1 MNRSFVPAAGFDF
14 LLPLY
19 DPLWRLMGGRGIR
32 ETFIRESG
40 LAAGQTILDIGCGT
54 GSLPIQIA
62 ESVPGTRVHALD
74 PDPKALVRCKSKASR
89 AAASILWRQ
98 GFGDALPFED
108 ATFERVV
115 STFMLHHL
123 DLDVKLGMLRE
134 ARRVLK
140 SDGELHLVDFGR
152 QDSGKDGVLAGLL
165 HSHEKLAEN
174 LGGRIGEL
182 FREAGFDDVAEV
194 SQNKTI
200 FGRYVHVRGVAH

>member
-1 MNRSFVPAAGFDF
+1 MGDDLYVLTVTALYRLAGV
-14 LLPLY
+14 
-19 DPLWRLMGGRGIR
+19 IR
-32 ETFIRESG
+32 NTKK
-40 LAAGQTILDIGCGT
+40 
-54 GSLPIQIA
+54 
-62 ESVPGTRVHALD
+62 V
-74 PDPKALVRCKSKASR
+74 
-89 AAASILWRQ
+89 
-98 GFGDALPFED
+98 
-108 ATFERVV
+108 TFERVV

-152 QDSGKDGVLAGLL
+152 QDAGKDGMLAGLL